1 VTVSDEPSFCTVT
14 VHLSTGA
21 SRSYTP
27 DSNFGNP
34 GDRWDFVASLAGY
47 RVDVHVRVVSGA
59 DGPQCE
65 ASTSHLT
72 RTAG

>member
-1 VTVSDEPSFCTVT
+1 

-27 DSNFGNP
+27 DSSFGNP
-34 GDRWDFVASLAGY
+34 GDTWDFTASFTGY
-47 RVDVHVRVVSGA
+47 RVDVHVQVASGA

-72 RTAG
+72 RNAG